1 MAAPTREIVS
11 NRKPATEE
19 KLSPEA
25 VQLLN
30 RWAEQKEAVDELID
44 VIGLLHEKGW
54 LRTAKAFLASTD
66 ELLTVAL
73 EQLNTPGG
81 KRLLR
86 NLIHTGVLL
95 SAVDLPSAVKA
106 AEEAEKETERPG
118 MWTLLQTLRDPE
130 VIAAIRFFLNLAKRL
145 RPEEGKESG
154 EETG

>member
-44 VIGLLHEKGW
+44 VISLLHEKGW

-95 SAVDLPSAVKA
+95 SAVDLPSAVKT

-130 VIAAIRFFLNLAKRL
+130 VIAAIRYFLNLAKRL

-154 EETG
+154 EETR

>member
-30 RWAEQKEAVDELID
+30 RWAEQKEAFDELID

-66 ELLTVAL
+66 ELLTIAL
-73 EQLNTPGG
+73 DQLNTPGG

-95 SAVDLPSAVKA
+95 SSVDLPSAVKT
-106 AEEAEKETERPG
+106 AEEADKRTDRPG

-154 EETG
+154 EETR

>member
-1 MAAPTREIVS
+1 MAAPTKEIVS
-11 NRKPATEE
+11 NRNTAAEE

-30 RWAEQKEAVDELID
+30 RWAERKEAVNELID

-66 ELLTVAL
+66 ELMSIAL
-73 EQLNTPGG
+73 DQLNTPGG
-81 KRLLR
+81 KRFLR
-86 NLIHTGVLL
+86 NLIHMGVLL

-106 AEEAEKETERPG
+106 AEEADQETDRSG

-130 VIAAIRFFLNLAKRL
+130 VIAAIRFFLNIAKRI
-145 RPEEGKESG
+145 RPDDVSGAG
-154 EETG
+154 EETR